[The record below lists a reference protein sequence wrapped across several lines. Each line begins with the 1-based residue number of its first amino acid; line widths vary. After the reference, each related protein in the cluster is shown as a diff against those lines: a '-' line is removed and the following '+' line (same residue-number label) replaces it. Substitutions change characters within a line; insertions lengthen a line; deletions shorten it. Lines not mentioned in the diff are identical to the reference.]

1 MIAQWIAVAVLI
13 FLGFAYLKLEHHG
26 NKIRIAII
34 LIVGAI
40 LYFSIIG
47 HFNTQEID
55 ITSLSLSLLRLD
67 RQHRIITMGHRS
79 RHNTYGRQCNKDQRH
94 RRNKK
99 NKISLARGSNPR
111 PPHYQCD
118 ALSTELT
125 RHNKIQ

>member
-55 ITSLSLSLLRLD
+55 ITSPRGTVNSVYLYFGWIRSTASSLWD
-67 RQHRIITMGHRS
+67 IGVDTTHMVGNAIKINDTEE
-79 RHNTYGRQCNKDQRH
+79 T
-94 RRNKK
+94 KK
-99 NKISLARGSNPR
+99 
-111 PPHYQCD
+111 
-118 ALSTELT
+118 T
-125 RHNKIQ
+125 R